1 MCPFLS
7 QFVRISLTQETFSK
21 KEGSLAKNLR
31 KYSEVE
37 LGKETLAHKWPLM
50 DKFTVTETLNYG
62 RKIWS
67 KGKET
72 ERKIE
77 KPNRKQIQRSEFV
90 TSFVGFKSWTT
101 KNFAITYVLICKHSG
116 TGEVNEKKLERMARD
131 LPIKLTFRYLPKVR
145 RIFGSQEIPGLFLE

>member
-1 MCPFLS
+1 M
-7 QFVRISLTQETFSK
+7 
-21 KEGSLAKNLR
+21 AKNLR

-77 KPNRKQIQRSEFV
+77 KPNRKQI
-90 TSFVGFKSWTT
+90 
-101 KNFAITYVLICKHSG
+101 
-116 TGEVNEKKLERMARD
+116 
-131 LPIKLTFRYLPKVR
+131 
-145 RIFGSQEIPGLFLE
+145 